1 MCQVQSWNTFLHTLF
16 LIFTIVLWPQLKHYI
31 CWGRRGVLWLC
42 NLPWPPTWS
51 KAELGFWEGPAGLRS
66 NAPSTT
72 PGYKVQDHCT
82 SQHWL
87 QRWACTQPH
96 PCGNLTINHIFAYL
110 KLPHGLY
117 PKGFWAR
124 MEEQTRS
131 RLGEKSR
138 KMLKETKGWAIS
150 HSVTDVTNIRKLV
163 QCARHHVGQKN
174 RTVTVAQP
182 RLPRCTGQWGSQKHK
197 QVINSTVMREMQW

>member
-1 MCQVQSWNTFLHTLF
+1 MSCGYVICPGHPPDQRQSWGSERVQLVSGPMLLPPPQGTKFRITVLASTGCRDELALSHTHVE
-16 LIFTIVLWPQLKHYI
+16 TWP
-31 CWGRRGVLWLC
+31 
-42 NLPWPPTWS
+42 
-51 KAELGFWEGPAGLRS
+51 
-66 NAPSTT
+66 
-72 PGYKVQDHCT
+72 
-82 SQHWL
+82 
-87 QRWACTQPH
+87 
-96 PCGNLTINHIFAYL
+96 LTHIFAYL